1 MAVLNT
7 TSPTP
12 ATSAPRGRP
21 TNARPSSSTKAANP
35 LAGNDHRLVDA
46 VLLHHLHLDPLGVG
60 GGGVLAD
67 LVGPD
72 RQLAGGGGHPQR
84 KPEGGRGARTQPTCQ
99 WRPARANLGG

>member
-21 TNARPSSSTKAANP
+21 TNARPSSSTNAANP

-60 GGGVLAD
+60 GGDVLAD
-67 LVGPD
+67 VVGPE
-72 RQLAGGGGHPQR
+72 RQLPVAAVHQHR
-84 KPEGGRGARTQPTCQ
+84 K
-99 WRPARANLGG
+99 LGGAGAPQLDQSRHLRACGAAL